1 MNTTAATV
9 NITTES
15 TQSTAATNTGNWMI
29 TVAGLLFWA
38 TVVLQFLLVN
48 SNIIDQAFADH
59 IIYNIFPLTG
69 AFAFFGIKKEQEK
82 ITKLLEDKL
91 GSANTNG

>member
-1 MNTTAATV
+1 MNTTAATA

-59 IIYNIFPLTG
+59 IISNDGT
-69 AFAFFGIKKEQEK
+69 
-82 ITKLLEDKL
+82 LEETL
-91 GSANTNG
+91 AQFMEVCV

>member
-1 MNTTAATV
+1 MNTISTTANPVAT
-9 NITTES
+9 EH
-15 TQSTAATNTGNWMI
+15 TQSATATTGNWMI

-82 ITKLLEDKL
+82 ITKLLEDKF